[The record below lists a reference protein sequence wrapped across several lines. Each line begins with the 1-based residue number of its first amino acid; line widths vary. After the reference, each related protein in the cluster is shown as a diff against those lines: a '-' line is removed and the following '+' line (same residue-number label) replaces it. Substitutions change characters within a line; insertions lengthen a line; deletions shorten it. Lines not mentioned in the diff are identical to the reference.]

1 MSTMLLK
8 RKKITEDE
16 YARKLRRVAEVE
28 NMAMYKVMMGDAYNT
43 AVKKNRG
50 LRRKYGL
57 DFMNK

>member
-8 RKKITEDE
+8 RKKMTEDE
-16 YARKLRRVAEVE
+16 YARKLRRIAEVE
-28 NMAMYKVMMGDAYNT
+28 NMEMYKVMMGDAYNPV
-43 AVKKNRG
+43 VKKNRG

>member
-1 MSTMLLK
+1 MTTTLNDKVL
-8 RKKITEDE
+8 TEDE

-28 NMAMYKVMMGDAYNT
+28 NMEMYKVMMGDAYNT